1 MEHNTRPTDT
11 QNAQRVDG
19 TREVGKMQED
29 YGEWMVVSRRKT
41 NNKTRNK
48 QHSLEMSQSMEPS
61 PTQTSIA
68 EPRVAVQS
76 RKDGKRKALHTQ
88 PVVSQRETYKTAMSN
103 HSQPILGK
111 GAKGKGV
118 RPKTN

>member
-1 MEHNTRPTDT
+1 MLYEGINTLCFSCGRIGHKLESCPYTIREHPNEQNVEHNTRPTDT

-48 QHSLEMSQSMEPS
+48 QHSLELSQSMEPS
-61 PTQTSIA
+61 PMQTSIA
-68 EPRVAVQS
+68 KPRVAVQS
-76 RKDGKRKALHTQ
+76 RKDGKRKALHT
-88 PVVSQRETYKTAMSN
+88 
-103 HSQPILGK
+103 
-111 GAKGKGV
+111 
-118 RPKTN
+118 